1 MKLARLSTLNRCA
14 TALLLAGCGSPAPTD
29 QARGNVIIGDDNNY
43 MTMTGLT
50 IPVIDTAPATD
61 LDICWNKI
69 ADDLLCHPTS
79 AMTDLD
85 NVALLRLSHLSKR
98 EVEEDLAA
106 GRLSQSQVAGYLDY
120 HTNHTSTCVK
130 LSQLSFFE
138 TIIDVPSEYVE
149 SVDFSYL
156 LLFAKGTTPGSGARS
171 MVFLNPT
178 AASTNTTV
186 NAATGCGLLRFSAD
200 LASSKPLPIPAK
212 GPWVVDWR
220 DVTRDGQG
228 NPVPFQ
234 KIDRLTLGFFQKM
247 TVAEVQSRILDVE
260 LIATTLWDVTLTGAK
275 TANLSNGRERVKGTA
290 FAGFG
295 GGQPGTWMLALTC
308 STCQSPAPIVFS
320 ILDPSGE

>member
-1 MKLARLSTLNRCA
+1 MKPVRLSTLNRWA
-14 TALLLAGCGSPAPTD
+14 AVVLLAGCGSPPATD
-29 QARGNVIIGDDNNY
+29 QARGNVIIADDNNY
-43 MTMTGLT
+43 VTATGLT
-50 IPVIDTAPATD
+50 IPVIDTAPGTD

-69 ADDLLCHPTS
+69 ADDLLCHPLS
-79 AMTDLD
+79 AAADLD
-85 NVALLRLSHLSKR
+85 NVALLRLSHLSKK
-98 EVEEDLAA
+98 EVEEELAA

-149 SVDFSYL
+149 SPDFSYL
-156 LLFAKGTTPGSGARS
+156 LLFAKGTTPGAGARS

-178 AASTNTTV
+178 AGSTNTTV
-186 NAATGCGLLRFSAD
+186 NAPAGCGLLRFSAD
-200 LASSKPLPIPAK
+200 LASPKPLRISAK
-212 GPWVVDWR
+212 GPWIIDWR

-234 KIDRLTLGFFQKM
+234 KIDRLTLGFFQGM

-260 LIATTLWDVTLTGAK
+260 LIATTLWDVALTGAK
-275 TANLSNGRERVKGTA
+275 TANLSSGRDRTKGTS
-290 FAGFG
+290 FGGFG

-320 ILDPSGE
+320 ILDPSGD